1 MGKRTIMFCFGGRQ
15 ANLELQLPFIRRILS
30 ERPGVEYHLWNLAK
44 NHSDAE
50 YIREL
55 RKNARIKVIDD
66 FYGPDPWTRFND
78 VYRHYASPE
87 FKHCRFVKL
96 DDDIVFIQTHLFSD
110 FIDAIDANP
119 DSVISANVINN
130 GACMRLDNVM
140 LDRFKSM
147 RMRLLDVHRFPGFAQ
162 MSHEYFFDN
171 WRQIVG
177 REMHWVST
185 PDWLSINF
193 IGYNHDMARKF
204 PTILDTPSPPVIAGR
219 HFRGR
224 DKVGDEGMVNMLPR
238 IITDGFTVAHLTF
251 GPQER
256 KDPFMFADFRKRY
269 AEIGKEYLSK

>member
-15 ANLELQLPFIRRILS
+15 ANLELQLPFIRRILADH
-30 ERPGVEYHLWNLAK
+30 PGVEYHLWNLAK

-50 YIREL
+50 YIRSL

-66 FYGPDPWTRFND
+66 FYGPNPWTRFND

-130 GACMRLDNVM
+130 GACMRLDNEM
-140 LDRFKSM
+140 FDKFKSM
-147 RMRLLDVHRFPGFAQ
+147 RMRLLDVHRFPRFAQ
-162 MSHEYFFDN
+162 MSHEHFFDN

-204 PTILDTPSPPVIAGR
+204 PTILDTKSPPVIAGR
-219 HFRGR
+219 YFRGR

-256 KDPFMFADFRKRY
+256 YAPFMFADFRKRY
-269 AEIGKEYLSK
+269 AEIGKEYLAK